1 MINFFLFSQTQHQF
15 ESRTLKSLNIL
26 TVTLLLA
33 FPLMYLSV
41 RHAVNLLLFFLVGIS
56 ILYWLFNFRLKVI
69 QINKP
74 FIWIALLGFSSFF
87 ISTGVTQL
95 IRGDFHIQS
104 FDGPS
109 RIFIAGAVFL
119 YLLTRPISSI
129 KLLELTLPAGLILL
143 LVAMQYL
150 GSASNL
156 YSPRYAT
163 YFTDPNTLGS
173 QTLILGLICFFLV
186 REARQNR
193 FLTILKLMGGAV
205 GLYISIYAGSRGG
218 WIALPP
224 LLILWIIL
232 TNQTD
237 SHKNKISTKQL
248 LLKPAISL
256 LFIGLGLAI
265 SYFYIPAVT
274 TRILEANNDIFKLLT
289 NVDFNT
295 SIGARLAMW
304 EISLF
309 QLAPVGGFSG
319 IGKMSDIAATVTQLQ
334 LDPIKYKEA
343 IFNLSYAGPHSDFL
357 DNLLR
362 MGYIGAAAYTITI
375 AAPWLIFWQ
384 NRLNKDLDKRA
395 AAHTGLYFLTGIF
408 FCGLANGMITHKY
421 SCSFYG
427 LILAC
432 LLADVLRPSKST
444 HSQ

>member
-1 MINFFLFSQTQHQF
+1 
-15 ESRTLKSLNIL
+15 
-26 TVTLLLA
+26 
-33 FPLMYLSV
+33 
-41 RHAVNLLLFFLVGIS
+41 
-56 ILYWLFNFRLKVI
+56 
-69 QINKP
+69 
-74 FIWIALLGFSSFF
+74 
-87 ISTGVTQL
+87 
-95 IRGDFHIQS
+95 
-104 FDGPS
+104 
-109 RIFIAGAVFL
+109 
-119 YLLTRPISSI
+119 
-129 KLLELTLPAGLILL
+129 
-143 LVAMQYL
+143 
-150 GSASNL
+150 
-156 YSPRYAT
+156 
-163 YFTDPNTLGS
+163 
-173 QTLILGLICFFLV
+173 
-186 REARQNR
+186 
-193 FLTILKLMGGAV
+193 
-205 GLYISIYAGSRGG
+205 
-218 WIALPP
+218 
-224 LLILWIIL
+224 
-232 TNQTD
+232 
-237 SHKNKISTKQL
+237 
-248 LLKPAISL
+248 
-256 LFIGLGLAI
+256 
-265 SYFYIPAVT
+265 
-274 TRILEANNDIFKLLT
+274 LLT
-289 NVDFNT
+289 NIDFNT